1 MLLPSTF
8 LHIKGISPKREL
20 ELWQKGIVSWDAL
33 EAALAPQTSLFEDQS
48 GGLDTRSVLAQSRQ
62 ALQEENADFFSEKLP
77 HHEHYR
83 IALAFPTNTL
93 FIDIETTGLSRYYDY
108 ITVIGWS
115 IGGEY
120 GVYVKGGDD
129 APLRAAIKKAKAIV
143 TFNGTL
149 FDLPFIKH
157 EFPDLVMPKAHVDL
171 RFFLKRRGLAGG
183 QKSIE
188 QQLGLVR
195 GAEIQGIDGEAAP
208 ILWHKYRRGDLSAL
222 KMLIEYNLADIEGMK
237 FIFDKGIE
245 QLTSHVRWP
254 NMKQSHG
261 VFSRL
266 KSKIAWRKAGAG
278 YTVGETQI
286 TPYKDKI
293 TPFITMGDL
302 IDTNADQKL
311 RVVGIDLCGSESK
324 LTGWCF
330 LNGRLAITKGIATD
344 DELVSETLRV
354 KPHVV
359 SIDSPLSLPAGR
371 ISVDDTD
378 PGRNEFGIMR
388 YCERVLKKRGVNVY
402 PALIPSMQRLTAR
415 GIRLA
420 ARFRKLG
427 IPVIESY
434 PGAAQDIMNIPR
446 KRAGLEFLKDGLA
459 EFGVEGD
466 FLKEQVS
473 HDELDAI
480 TSAIV
485 GVFFWSGMYEKLG
498 HESDPEEALFIPDL
512 RVNPASWRGRTVI
525 GLSGPLA
532 AGKTTTSEYFKARG
546 YHYGRYSQVVADI
559 LKERGGEMTREALQN
574 LGEEL
579 HNSPGQRWLG
589 HQLISRL
596 PKEGDIV
603 IDGIRFPEDRALLI
617 ETFGPAFYQIH
628 LLASPD
634 IRKSRF
640 EQREATSIPFEKAEA
655 HHVESS
661 IESLSELA
669 DASIRNEDDLENL
682 ENEIGK
688 LFVSK

>member
-1 MLLPSTF
+1 MHLPSTF
-8 LHIKGISPKREL
+8 LHIKGISPKKEL
-20 ELWQKGIVSWDAL
+20 ELWNKGIVSWDAL
-33 EAALAPQTSLFEDQS
+33 EATLNPQASLFEDQS
-48 GGLDTRSVLAQSRQ
+48 SGVDTRSALVQSRQ
-62 ALQEENADFFSEKLP
+62 ALQEGNADFFSNQLP
-77 HHEHYR
+77 PPEYYR
-83 IALAFPTNTL
+83 IALTFPSNTL

-120 GVYVKGGDD
+120 GVYVKGGDA
-129 APLRAAIKKAKAIV
+129 APLKAAIKRAKAIV

-157 EFPDLVMPKAHVDL
+157 EFPNLVMPKAHIDL
-171 RFFLKRRGLAGG
+171 RFFLKRRGLSGG

-195 GAEIQGIDGEAAP
+195 EAEVQGLDGEAAP
-208 ILWHKYRRGDLSAL
+208 ILWHKYRRGDLDAL
-222 KMLIEYNLADIEGMK
+222 KMLIEYNHADIEGMK

-245 QLTSHVRWP
+245 RLATQVRWP
-254 NMKQSHG
+254 NAKKTRG
-261 VFSRL
+261 VFSKL
-266 KSKIAWRKAGAG
+266 QSKVTWRKAGSG
-278 YTVGETQI
+278 YTVGKTQI
-286 TPYKDKI
+286 MPYRDKI
-293 TPFITMGDL
+293 TPFITMSDL

-330 LNGRLAITKGIATD
+330 LNGRHAMTKGIATD

-371 ISVDDTD
+371 TSVYDDD
-378 PGRNEFGIMR
+378 PGRHEYGIMR
-388 YCERVLKKRGVNVY
+388 YSERVLKKRGVNVY

-415 GIRLA
+415 GINLA
-420 ARFRKLG
+420 KRFRELG

-466 FLKEQVS
+466 FLREQVS

-485 GVFFWSGMYEKLG
+485 GVFFWSGMFEKLG
-498 HESDPEEALFIPDL
+498 QESDPEEGLFIPDL
-512 RVNPASWRGRTVI
+512 RVNPENWRKRTVI
-525 GLSGPLA
+525 GLSGLLA
-532 AGKTTTSEYFKARG
+532 AGKTTTAEYFKARG
-546 YHYGRYSQVVADI
+546 YHYGRYSQVVAEI
-559 LKERGGEMTREALQN
+559 LKERGGKATREALQN

-579 HNSPGQRWLG
+579 HNHPGQRWLG

-617 ETFGPAFYQIH
+617 ETFGPAFYQVH

-634 IRKSRF
+634 IRKNRF
-640 EQREATSIPFEKAEA
+640 EQRDATSIPFEEAEA

-661 IESLSELA
+661 IESLFELS

>member
-33 EAALAPQTSLFEDQS
+33 EAILNPQTSLFEDQPN
-48 GGLDTRSVLAQSRQ
+48 GGNIWSVLAQSRQ

-77 HHEHYR
+77 SYEHYR
-83 IALAFPTNTL
+83 VALTFPSSTL
-93 FIDIETTGLSRYYDY
+93 FMDIETTGLSRYYDY
-108 ITVIGWS
+108 ITLIGWS

-120 GVYVKGGDD
+120 GVYIKGGDD
-129 APLRAAIKKAKAIV
+129 AQLRAAIRKARTIV

-149 FDLPFIKH
+149 FDLPFIKQ
-157 EFPDLVMPKAHVDL
+157 EFPDLVIPKAHVDL
-171 RFFLKRRGLAGG
+171 RFFLKRRGLSGG
-183 QKSIE
+183 QKLIE
-188 QQLGLVR
+188 KEMGLIR
-195 GAEIQGIDGEAAP
+195 NSEIQGIGGEAAP
-208 ILWHKYRRGDLSAL
+208 ILWHKYRRGDLDAL
-222 KMLIEYNLADIEGMK
+222 KMLIEYNHADIEGMK

-245 QLTSHVRWP
+245 RMARQAQWP
-254 NMKQSHG
+254 NTKKALG
-261 VFSRL
+261 VFSKL
-266 KSKIAWRKAGAG
+266 KSKIIWRKEGADYIAGK
-278 YTVGETQI
+278 TRI

-293 TPFITMGDL
+293 TPFITMSDL
-302 IDTNADQKL
+302 IDTNSDRKL
-311 RVVGIDLCGSESK
+311 RVVGIDLSGSETK

-330 LNGRLAITKGIATD
+330 LDGRLAITKGIATD

-371 ISVDDTD
+371 TSVYDND
-378 PGRNEFGIMR
+378 PGRDEFGIMR

-415 GIRLA
+415 GISLA
-420 ARFRKLG
+420 KRFRKLG

-459 EFGVEGD
+459 EFGVEGK

-480 TSAIV
+480 TSAVV

-512 RVNPASWRGRTVI
+512 RVNPNNWRERTVV

-532 AGKTTTSEYFKARG
+532 AGKTTTAEYFKARG
-546 YHYGRYSQVVADI
+546 YHYGRYSQVVAAI
-559 LKERGGEMTREALQN
+559 LREKGIQVTRETLQN

-579 HNSPGQRWLG
+579 HNSPGQLWLG
-589 HQLISRL
+589 HQLIGML

-603 IDGIRFPEDRALLI
+603 IDGIRFPEDRALLV
-617 ETFGPAFYQIH
+617 ETFGPAFYHIH
-628 LLASPD
+628 LQASPK
-634 IRKSRF
+634 IRRHRF
-640 EQREATSIPFEKAEA
+640 MQREDTSVSFEKADA

-661 IESLSELA
+661 VKSLSKLA
-669 DASIRNEDDLENL
+669 DAVIRNESNLKGLEK
-682 ENEIGK
+682 EIEK
-688 LFVSK
+688 LFVAK

>member
-1 MLLPSTF
+1 
-8 LHIKGISPKREL
+8 
-20 ELWQKGIVSWDAL
+20 VSWDAL
-33 EAALAPQTSLFEDQS
+33 EATLNPQASLFEDQTS
-48 GGLDTRSVLAQSRQ
+48 GLGTRSVLTQSRK
-62 ALQEENADFFSEKLP
+62 ALQEENADFFSERLP
-77 HHEHYR
+77 SHEYYR
-83 IALAFPTNTL
+83 IALTFPSSTL

-120 GVYVKGGDD
+120 GVYVKGGDN

-157 EFPDLVMPKAHVDL
+157 EFPNLVMPKAHVDL

-188 QQLGLVR
+188 QQLGFER
-195 GAEIQGIDGEAAP
+195 GSEIQGIDGEAAP

-245 QLTSHVRWP
+245 RLASQVRWP
-254 NMKQSHG
+254 NMKQSLG
-261 VFSRL
+261 VFSKL
-266 KSKIAWRKAGAG
+266 KSKITWRKAGSG
-278 YTVGETQI
+278 YAVGKTQI

-302 IDTNADQKL
+302 IDTNSDQKL
-311 RVVGIDLCGSESK
+311 RVVGIDLCGAETK

-330 LNGRLAITKGIATD
+330 LNGRLANTKGIATD

-371 ISVDDTD
+371 LSVYDDD
-378 PGRNEFGIMR
+378 PGRHEYGIMR
-388 YCERVLKKRGVNVY
+388 YCERVLKRRGVNVY

-415 GIRLA
+415 GINLA
-420 ARFRKLG
+420 KRFRRLG

-459 EFGVEGD
+459 EFGVEGG
-466 FLKEQVS
+466 FLNEPVS

-512 RVNPASWRGRTVI
+512 HVNPENWRRRTVI

-532 AGKTTTSEYFKARG
+532 AGKTTTSEFFKERG
-546 YHYGRYSQVVADI
+546 YHYGRFSQVVAEI
-559 LKERGGEMTREALQN
+559 LKERGEQESREALQN

-579 HNSPGQRWLG
+579 HNNPGQRWLG
-589 HQLISRL
+589 QQLTGRL
-596 PKEGDIV
+596 PQAGDIV
-603 IDGIRFPEDRALLI
+603 IDGIRFPEDRALLV
-617 ETFGPAFYQIH
+617 EKYGPAFYQLH
-628 LLASPD
+628 LEASPD

-640 EQREATSIPFEKAEA
+640 VQRDGASAASFEKAEA

-661 IESLSELA
+661 VKSLAELA
-669 DASIRNEDDLENL
+669 DAIIRNEGDLGSL
-682 ENEIGK
+682 KNEIGK